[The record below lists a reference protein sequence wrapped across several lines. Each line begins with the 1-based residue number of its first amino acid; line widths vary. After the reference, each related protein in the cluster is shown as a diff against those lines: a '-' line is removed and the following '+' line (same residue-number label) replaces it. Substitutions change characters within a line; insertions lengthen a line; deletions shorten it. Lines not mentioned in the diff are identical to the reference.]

1 MANTWNKSGTTWGY
15 NSWASDT
22 VTVSLTGLSITTSY
36 NPSEVLPQANKGFG
50 YQTWGYGEWGELNDN
65 TAVLTGLSFSTS
77 LGEPTAQSE
86 QGWGRDT
93 YGNEPWGDSY
103 SPVVA
108 ISGLS
113 ISASLGTLAYAQSES
128 GWGRDEYGIGNWG
141 ENTTTVALDSLSMS
155 MELGPTGWGVSSY
168 GEGEWGGV
176 FAFRPESIIG
186 ITGLDTTAEVGSV
199 TANYDMVFGVSGVTM
214 GTGLGTLGIN
224 NGSDHVQGLASL
236 TTAAAV
242 GAIAPA
248 DVVGISGV
256 TFATSLGTLT
266 ASDAQIID
274 ITGVTFSAAV
284 GAVTVDD
291 MAVGLSGQTLAATT
305 GSIALDQMTIGL
317 TEQTFTASLNTVGFG
332 QLGYSDVDITG
343 NTSYTDVTHAA

>member
-22 VTVSLTGLSITTSY
+22 VTISLTGLSITTSY
-36 NPSEVLPQANKGFG
+36 NSSEVIGSPDRG
-50 YQTWGYGEWGELNDN
+50 WGADAWSNGEWGQLNDD
-65 TAVLTGLSFSTS
+65 TAYLTGLSFSAS
-77 LGEPTAQSE
+77 IGEVVAQSE

-93 YGNEPWGDSY
+93 FGNEPWGDSY
-103 SPVVA
+103 SPVVSL
-108 ISGLS
+108 SGLS
-113 ISASLGTLAYAQSES
+113 MSASLGTLAYAQSES

-141 ENTTTVALDSLSMS
+141 ENTTTVAIDGLSMS
-155 MELGPTGWGVSSY
+155 MDLGPNGWGVNSY
-168 GEGEWGGV
+168 GNGQWGGE
-176 FAFRPESIIG
+176 FTFKPESIIG
-186 ITGLDTTAEVGSV
+186 ISGFDTTAVIGSV
-199 TANYDMVFGVSGVTM
+199 TTNFDMNFDVSGVTM
-214 GTGLGTLGIN
+214 GAGLGTLNIN
-224 NGSDHVQGLASL
+224 NGADHLQGLASL

-242 GAIAPA
+242 GSILPA

-256 TFATSLGTLT
+256 TFATDLGTVEAT
-266 ASDAQIID
+266 DAQIID
-274 ITGVTFSAAV
+274 VSGLTFTAAV

-291 MAVGLSGQTLAATT
+291 MAVGLSGQTFAATT